1 MSPLR
6 TEAVHQNT
14 FLKQSI
20 MYILICT
27 KSELLKKK
35 KEEKK
40 EKENHIK
47 HLVS

>member
-1 MSPLR
+1 
-6 TEAVHQNT
+6 
-14 FLKQSI
+14 

-40 EKENHIK
+40 EKENPIK